1 MNINIFN
8 SEQSKTYLPLL
19 LPAVVGI
26 AIFMLSKD
34 STFVIVIGIII
45 AIITIVASLMT
56 FKLIEDHN
64 KLLKENEALKNKI
77 HDNAVFVD
85 IATSANIPKFIINS
99 DGKPYWTNINN
110 KDYDTDKSPEAVE
123 QKLVQTAASFL
134 GRQMES

>member
-64 KLLKENEALKNKI
+64 KLLEENEALKNKI

-99 DGKPYWTNINN
+99 EANHIGPTSTIKTTTPTNPPN
-110 KDYDTDKSPEAVE
+110 KLWKCS
-123 QKLVQTAASFL
+123 
-134 GRQMES
+134 